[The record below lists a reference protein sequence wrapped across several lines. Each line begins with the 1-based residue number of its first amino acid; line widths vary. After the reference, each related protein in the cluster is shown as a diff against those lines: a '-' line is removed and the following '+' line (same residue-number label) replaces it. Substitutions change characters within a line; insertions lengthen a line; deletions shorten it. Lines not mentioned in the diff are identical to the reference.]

1 MDGSNVERAGEPKVA
16 AGSSAELWTRSARQ
30 LAEMIADGTVSSTEV
45 VTAHLERIDQVNS
58 HLNAV
63 VRRMDESALDLAA
76 RADRDLAEGRLHG
89 PLHGV
94 PFTVKEN
101 IDVAGTP
108 TTNSLVALADAM
120 AHRDAPVVERMRA
133 AGGIPIGRT
142 NLPEMGLRIHTDSA
156 LHGLTRNPWSPLRTA
171 GGSSGGEA
179 SALASGMSPIGLG
192 NDIGGSLRN
201 PAHCCGVSSIKPT
214 AGVVPWATDIPPT
227 SLGLASQ
234 LMLVEGV
241 LARRVSDV
249 RMGFDIV
256 RGAHVRDPFSVN
268 AHLSDLDRSR
278 PLRVALC
285 ASFPG
290 GRTDPGIADVVTRA
304 GARLENLGHQVEV
317 AAPPDVEQAVAL
329 WSSVLNAELS
339 VMFELLRSVMSPE
352 SFRFL
357 EFGQQEFPPVDSSE
371 TILMH
376 GRRFALASQWS
387 QWYDEYDVMLSP
399 TWALP
404 AFEHGFDIAG
414 IDEARVVLETF
425 RPVLPANLFGS
436 PAAVVPAGI
445 SNGLP
450 VGVQVSSWRYRD
462 HLCLTVAEMID
473 DAMGID
479 TPIDPSL

>member
-1 MDGSNVERAGEPKVA
+1 MNTST
-16 AGSSAELWTRSARQ
+16 SSPSSENADALWAQSARRLAEL
-30 LAEMIADGTVSSTEV
+30 IANRTVSSTEV
-45 VTAHLERIDQVNS
+45 VRAHLDRIEQVNPD
-58 HLNAV
+58 LNAV
-63 VRRMDESALDLAA
+63 VRRMDESALELAA
-76 RADRDLAEGRLHG
+76 QADRDLTAGRVHG
-89 PLHGV
+89 PMHGV

-108 TTNSLVALADAM
+108 TTNSLVALAEAM
-120 AHRDAPVVERMRA
+120 AHRDAPVVERMRS

-156 LHGLTRNPWSPLRTA
+156 LHGLTRNPWNSTRTA

-179 SALASGMSPIGLG
+179 SAIASGMSPIGLG

-201 PAHCCGVSSIKPT
+201 PAHCCGVASIKPT
-214 AGVVPWATDIPPT
+214 AGVIPWATDIPPT

-249 RMGFDIV
+249 RMGFEIV

-268 AHLSDLDRSR
+268 AHLGDIDRSK

-290 GRTDPGIADVVTRA
+290 GRTDPGIADVVRRA
-304 GARLENLGHQVEV
+304 GAVLDELGHHVEE
-317 AAPPDVEQAVAL
+317 AAPPDVEQAVGL
-329 WSSVLNAELS
+329 WSSVLNAELA
-339 VMFELLRSVMSPE
+339 VMRDLLRTVMSEE

-357 EFGQQEFPPVDSSE
+357 EFGQQEFPDVDQTE
-371 TILMH
+371 VVLMH
-376 GRRFALASQWS
+376 GRRFALAAQWS
-387 QWYDEYDVMLSP
+387 QWFDEFDVMISP

-414 IDEARVVLETF
+414 IEQARVVLETF
-425 RPVLPANLFGS
+425 RPVLPANLFGA

-445 SNGLP
+445 SDGLP
-450 VGVQVSSWRYRD
+450 VGLQVSSWRFRD
-462 HLCLTVAEMID
+462 LACLSVAQIID
-473 DAMGID
+473 EAIGIV
-479 TPIDPSL
+479 TPIDPRV

>member
-1 MDGSNVERAGEPKVA
+1 MSTSNPQSEQLWSLPARRLAELIADRSV
-16 AGSSAELWTRSARQ
+16 SSAEVVRS
-30 LAEMIADGTVSSTEV
+30 
-45 VTAHLERIDQVNS
+45 HLDRIDQVNPR
-58 HLNAV
+58 LNAI
-63 VRRMDESALDLAA
+63 VRRLDESALDLAA
-76 RADRDLAEGRLHG
+76 RADRDLAAGRVHG

-108 TTNSLVALADAM
+108 TTNSLVALAEAM

-156 LHGLTRNPWSPLRTA
+156 LHGLTRNPWNSTRTA

-179 SALASGMSPIGLG
+179 SAIASGMSPIGLG

-201 PAHCCGVSSIKPT
+201 PAHCCGVASIKPT

-241 LARRVSDV
+241 LARRVADV

-256 RGAHVRDPFSVN
+256 RGAHVRDPFSVD
-268 AHLSDLDRSR
+268 ADLADIERSR
-278 PLRVALC
+278 PLRIALC
-285 ASFPG
+285 ASFPA
-290 GRTDPGIADVVTRA
+290 GRTDAGIAEVVERA
-304 GARLENLGHQVEV
+304 GKVLEQAGHHVDV
-317 AAPPDVEQAVAL
+317 AAPPDVEQAVQL
-329 WSSVLNAELS
+329 WSSILNAELS
-339 VMFELLRSVMSPE
+339 VMFDLLRTVMSPE

-357 EFGQQEFPPVDSSE
+357 EFGQQEFPPVNQAE
-371 TILMH
+371 FVLMH
-376 GRRFALASQWS
+376 GRRFALAAQWS
-387 QWYDEYDVMLSP
+387 HWFDDYDVMLSP

-404 AFEHGFDIAG
+404 AFEHGYDIEG
-414 IDEARVVLETF
+414 IEQARVVLETF
-425 RPVLPANLFGS
+425 RPVLPANLFGA

-445 SNGLP
+445 AGGLP
-450 VGVQVSSWRYRD
+450 VGVQVSSWRFRD
-462 HLCLTVAEMID
+462 HRCLSVAEMID
-473 DAMGID
+473 DALGIE
-479 TPIDPSL
+479 TPIDPQT

>member
-1 MDGSNVERAGEPKVA
+1 MNPSQQPHDRASEHGDALWAQPA
-16 AGSSAELWTRSARQ
+16 RRLAELIAERS
-30 LAEMIADGTVSSTEV
+30 VSSTEV
-45 VTAHLERIDQVNS
+45 VQAHLDRIDAVNPR
-58 HLNAV
+58 LNAI
-63 VRRMDESALDLAA
+63 VRRLDDQALDLAA
-76 RADRDLAEGRLHG
+76 RADRDLAAGRVHG

-108 TTNSLVALADAM
+108 TTNALVALAEAT
-120 AHRDAPVVERMRA
+120 APRDAPVVERMRL
-133 AGGIPIGRT
+133 AGGIPLART

-156 LHGLTRNPWSPLRTA
+156 LHGLTRNPWHRERTA

-241 LARRVSDV
+241 MARRISDV

-256 RGAHVRDPFSVN
+256 RGAHVRDPFSVDVRL
-268 AHLSDLDRSR
+268 ADVDPSK
-278 PLRVALC
+278 PLRIALC
-285 ASFPG
+285 ADFPG
-290 GRTDPGIADVVTRA
+290 GRTDPGIAAVVRSTA
-304 GARLENLGHQVEV
+304 TYLESLGHHVEET
-317 AAPPDVEQAVAL
+317 APPDVEQAVQL
-329 WSSVLNAELS
+329 WSSILNAELS
-339 VMFELLRSVMSPE
+339 VMLDLLRTVMSSD

-357 EFGQQEFPPVDSSE
+357 EFGQQHFPDVDRSE
-371 TILMH
+371 MVLMH

-387 QWYDEYDVMLSP
+387 AWFDAYDVMIGP

-414 IDEARVVLETF
+414 LEQAQVVLETF
-425 RPVLPANLFGS
+425 RPVLPANLFGA
-436 PAAVVPAGI
+436 PAAVVPAGV
-445 SNGLP
+445 SDGLP
-450 VGVQVSSWRYRD
+450 VGVQISSWRYRD
-462 HLCLTVAEMID
+462 HACLTVAQLID
-473 DAMGID
+473 DAMGIT
-479 TPIDPSL
+479 TPIEPRV

>member
-1 MDGSNVERAGEPKVA
+1 MMSKYDA
-16 AGSSAELWTRSARQ
+16 SANESPDHADALWAHSARQ
-30 LAEMIADGTVSSTEV
+30 LADMIANRTVSSTEV
-45 VTAHLERIDQVNS
+45 VRSHLERIDAVNPS
-58 HLNAV
+58 LNAI
-63 VRRMDESALDLAA
+63 VRRLDESALELATRADADLAA
-76 RADRDLAEGRLHG
+76 GRVHG

-156 LHGLTRNPWSPLRTA
+156 LHGLTRNPWNSQRTA

-201 PAHCCGVSSIKPT
+201 PAHCCGVASIKPT

-241 LARRVSDV
+241 MARRVSDV
-249 RMGFDIV
+249 RLGFDIV
-256 RGAHVRDPFSVN
+256 RGAHVRDPFSVD
-268 AHLSDLDRSR
+268 AQLTDIDRSR
-278 PLRVALC
+278 PLRIALC
-285 ASFPG
+285 AQFPG
-290 GRTDPGIADVVTRA
+290 GRTDPGIARVVEQA
-304 GARLENLGHQVEV
+304 GTTLEGLGHRVET
-317 AAPPDVEQAVAL
+317 AAPPDVEQAVEM

-339 VMFELLRSVMSPE
+339 VMFDLLRTVMSAE

-357 EFGQQEFPPVDSSE
+357 EFGQQEFPEVDQSE
-371 TILMH
+371 LVLMH
-376 GRRFALASQWS
+376 GRRFALAAQWS
-387 QWYDEYDVMLSP
+387 QWFDDYDVMLSP

-404 AFEHGFDIAG
+404 AFEHGFDVAG
-414 IDEARVVLETF
+414 VEQARVVLETF
-425 RPVLPANLFGS
+425 RPVLPANLFGA

-445 SNGLP
+445 ADGLP
-450 VGVQVSSWRYRD
+450 VGVQVGSWRYRD
-462 HLCLTVAEMID
+462 QMCLSVAQIID
-473 DAMGID
+473 ESMGIS
-479 TPIDPSL
+479 TPIDPRI

>member
-1 MDGSNVERAGEPKVA
+1 
-16 AGSSAELWTRSARQ
+16 
-30 LAEMIADGTVSSTEV
+30 
-45 VTAHLERIDQVNS
+45 
-58 HLNAV
+58 
-63 VRRMDESALDLAA
+63 
-76 RADRDLAEGRLHG
+76 
-89 PLHGV
+89 V

-101 IDVAGTP
+101 IDVEGTP

-156 LHGLTRNPWSPLRTA
+156 LHGLTRNPWNSTRTA

-179 SALASGMSPIGLG
+179 SAIASGMSPIGLG

-201 PAHCCGVSSIKPT
+201 PAHCCGVASIKPT
-214 AGVVPWATDIPPT
+214 AGVIPWATDIPPT

-241 LARRVSDV
+241 LARRISDV

-256 RGAHVRDPFSVN
+256 RGAHVRDPFSVD
-268 AHLSDLDRSR
+268 AQLADVDRNR
-278 PLRVALC
+278 PLRIALC
-285 ASFPG
+285 AEYPD
-290 GRTDPGIADVVTRA
+290 GRTDPDIASVVEKA
-304 GARLENLGHQVEV
+304 GSVLEGLGHRVDV
-317 AAPPDVEQAVAL
+317 AAPPDVEQAVQL

-357 EFGQQEFPPVDSSE
+357 EFGQQEFPPVDQSE
-371 TILMH
+371 LVLMH

-387 QWYDEYDVMLSP
+387 QWFDDYDVMISP

-414 IDEARVVLETF
+414 IEQARVVLETF
-425 RPVLPANLFGS
+425 RPALPANLFGS
-436 PAAVVPAGI
+436 PAAVVPAGTAD
-445 SNGLP
+445 GLP
-450 VGVQVSSWRYRD
+450 VGVQVGSWRFRD
-462 HLCLTVAEMID
+462 QLCLSVAQMID
-473 DAMGID
+473 DAIGIS
-479 TPIDPSL
+479 TPIDPRT

>member
-1 MDGSNVERAGEPKVA
+1 MSTSPSPSDQLHDHSN
-16 AGSSAELWTRSARQ
+16 ELWAQPARR
-30 LAEMIADGTVSSTEV
+30 LAEMISDRTVSSTEV
-45 VTAHLERIDQVNS
+45 VEAHLARIDAVNPS
-58 HLNAV
+58 LNAV
-63 VRRMDESALDLAA
+63 VRRLDESALALAA
-76 RADRDLAEGRLHG
+76 RADRDLIEGRVHG

-94 PFTVKEN
+94 PFSIKEN
-101 IDVAGTP
+101 IDVEGTP

-156 LHGLTRNPWSPLRTA
+156 LHGLTRNPWDPTRTA

-179 SALASGMSPIGLG
+179 SAIASGMSPIGLG

-201 PAHCCGVSSIKPT
+201 PAHCCGVASIKPT
-214 AGVVPWATDIPPT
+214 AGVIPWATDIPPT

-256 RGAHVRDPFSVN
+256 RGAHVRDPFSVDAN
-268 AHLSDLDRSR
+268 LIDIDRAR

-290 GRTDPGIADVVTRA
+290 GRTDPGIAGVVENV
-304 GARLENLGHQVEV
+304 ARVLEGLGHRVEL
-317 AAPPDVEQAVAL
+317 AAPPDVEQAVQL

-357 EFGQQEFPPVDSSE
+357 EFGQQEFPPVDQSE
-371 TILMH
+371 LVLMH
-376 GRRFALASQWS
+376 GRRFALAAQWS
-387 QWYDEYDVMLSP
+387 HWYQDYDVMLSP

-414 IDEARVVLETF
+414 IEQARVVLETF

-436 PAAVVPAGI
+436 PAAVVPAGLSEDI
-445 SNGLP
+445 P
-450 VGVQVSSWRYRD
+450 VGVQVSSWRYHD
-462 HLCLTVAEMID
+462 LACLSVAQIID
-473 DAMGID
+473 EAMGIS
-479 TPIDPSL
+479 TPIDPRL